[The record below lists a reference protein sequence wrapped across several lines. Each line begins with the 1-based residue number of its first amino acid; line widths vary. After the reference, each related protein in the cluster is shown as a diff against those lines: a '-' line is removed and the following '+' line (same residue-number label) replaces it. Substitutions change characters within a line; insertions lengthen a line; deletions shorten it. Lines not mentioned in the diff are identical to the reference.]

1 MHGAP
6 RQPTVP
12 VSWWMGEMVTR
23 TIGWVTV
30 VPNLP
35 RERLPP
41 VRILAEVHLEYH
53 NRCPRPALLA
63 GEPLVQEEQVH
74 LWAIPCL
81 PRGMVHGNPV
91 PAGDAPAG
99 QRRPTTSSG

>member
-1 MHGAP
+1 MSRVRSNLLPPRPPVKHQFAFGKVRPMHGAP

-35 RERLPP
+35 RGRLPP

-63 GEPLVQEEQVH
+63 GEPLVQEEQVR
-74 LWAIPCL
+74 L
-81 PRGMVHGNPV
+81 
-91 PAGDAPAG
+91 
-99 QRRPTTSSG
+99 